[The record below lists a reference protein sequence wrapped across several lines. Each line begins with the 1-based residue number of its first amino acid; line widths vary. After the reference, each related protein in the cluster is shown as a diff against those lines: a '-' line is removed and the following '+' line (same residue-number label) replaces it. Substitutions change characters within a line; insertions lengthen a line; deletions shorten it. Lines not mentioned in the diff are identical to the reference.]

1 VNRKQN
7 ECSGFSILLVTIL
20 RSCLVTCT
28 VRPIS
33 NGAES
38 DKVCV
43 WLPES
48 YHIFQH
54 AMVQILRIFSSDDI
68 PLHSRKMV
76 EALRSSWISFVIS
89 YN

>member
-38 DKVCV
+38 DKVMRLV
-43 WLPES
+43 T
-48 YHIFQH
+48 
-54 AMVQILRIFSSDDI
+54 R
-68 PLHSRKMV
+68 
-76 EALRSSWISFVIS
+76 VIS
-89 YN
+89 YHPACDGSDSKNILFR